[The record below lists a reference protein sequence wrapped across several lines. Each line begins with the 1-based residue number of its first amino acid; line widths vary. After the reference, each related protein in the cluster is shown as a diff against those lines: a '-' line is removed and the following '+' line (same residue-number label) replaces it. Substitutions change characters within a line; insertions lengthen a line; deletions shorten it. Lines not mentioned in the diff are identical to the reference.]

1 MILPGFLLSWLIVF
15 VSGETEI
22 LVNEP
27 PDVGLWY
34 WNIKTDSQGAGWIH
48 PSNLNK
54 RYTVCDISDGIT
66 REPNNWLRTDFVDVR
81 NATQLDIEVHYSLRN
96 CPLTSISRYCKTYFT
111 LYSYHADSRDPI
123 PDPTKG
129 VFQNETVITPT
140 TLPKPGEL
148 VKDIFRGL
156 VVPKA
161 KGIYLAF
168 LDQGACIAMTKVI
181 ISYRYCP
188 KNYSTFVIFPRTAAP
203 ANNSDLIEQEG
214 KCADVNS
221 INKVKLSGV
230 CLSSGQ
236 WNTTDDLA
244 CLCKAGYQLVNGTIA
259 PLECKECSNDSYKST
274 IGNAKCLPCPANSAS
289 NAQRT
294 ACTCDGG
301 FYNSSDLRRCKALP
315 QAPLEA
321 KTTLVEAT
329 YVVISWHRSPD
340 DNGTLT
346 YAVDCF
352 TCKSRESKNCTEAC
366 DRQVTYLPGK
376 DNLTGVNVTVRGL
389 SSSSFYLFR
398 VYSVSELNQQ
408 EKDRGKWQ
416 FATVFVET
424 KALPQAPL
432 EANTTVVEATY
443 VVISWHRSPD
453 DNGTLTYAVDCFTC
467 KSRESKNCT
476 EVCDRQVRYLPGK
489 DNLTGVNV
497 TVRGLSSSSF
507 YLFRVYSVSEL
518 NQQEK
523 DRGKWQFAT
532 VFVETKASTTSV
544 RFPTTKALTTI
555 VVPTTKASTTSV
567 ATNNAVLKEK
577 LQNCKNENS
586 MYLKIIYGLVGLLTA
601 LVTSVVSYIFFK
613 RWRHR
618 NKARGNE
625 VPTTKKPEIRVYG
638 DICELGR
645 V

>member
-321 KTTLVEAT
+321 
-329 YVVISWHRSPD
+329 
-340 DNGTLT
+340 
-346 YAVDCF
+346 
-352 TCKSRESKNCTEAC
+352 
-366 DRQVTYLPGK
+366 
-376 DNLTGVNVTVRGL
+376 
-389 SSSSFYLFR
+389 
-398 VYSVSELNQQ
+398 
-408 EKDRGKWQ
+408 
-416 FATVFVET
+416 
-424 KALPQAPL
+424 
-432 EANTTVVEATY
+432 NTTVVEATY

-544 RFPTTKALTTI
+544 PTTKASTTSVRFPTTKALTTI